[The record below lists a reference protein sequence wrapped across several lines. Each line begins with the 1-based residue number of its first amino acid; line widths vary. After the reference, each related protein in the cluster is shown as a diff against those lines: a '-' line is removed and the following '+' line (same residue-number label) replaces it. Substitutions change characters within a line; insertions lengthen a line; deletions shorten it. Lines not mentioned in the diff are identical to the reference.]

1 MDFRRHPITG
11 EPIICA
17 PERAGRPNAFGHW
30 EDTGTCPFCPGHES
44 MTPPSI
50 IEIGDPWRMRVFPNR
65 YPAVDGHEVIVDS
78 NVHDATFES
87 LPNAAEVLSVYVERL
102 RAHADAAYVSLFRNE
117 GEMSGASLAHIHA
130 QVMPLPFV
138 PPRVEREAA
147 AFAAAPSC
155 PLCGVRENMI
165 EENEAFVRLAP
176 AGSSFAYEQ
185 WIVPKRHLAGM
196 TALTEK
202 EIEALAAIL
211 QNATRAARTIGEA
224 MNVLFMNFPAARGS
238 HLYVDVFPRLTAI
251 AGFELAAGMFIDIID
266 PAAAARRLK

>member
-1 MDFRRHPITG
+1 MEFRRHPITG
-11 EPIICA
+11 EPVIYA
-17 PERAGRPNAFGHW
+17 PGRAGRPNAFGHW
-30 EDTGTCPFCPGHES
+30 EDAGPCPFCPGNES

-50 IEIGDPWRMRVFPNR
+50 AEIGDPWRIRVFPNK

-78 NVHDATFES
+78 NAHDATFES

-102 RAHADAAYVSLFRNE
+102 RAHADAAYVSLFKNE

-138 PPRVEREAA
+138 PPRVTREAA
-147 AFAAAPSC
+147 AFAAAASC
-155 PLCGVRENMI
+155 PLCGIRENVI
-165 EENEAFVRLAP
+165 EENESFVRFAP
-176 AGSSFAYEQ
+176 GGSSFAYQQ
-185 WIVPKRHLAGM
+185 WIVPKSHAATM
-196 TALTEK
+196 TALTTK

-211 QNATRAARTIGEA
+211 QNAMRAARTIGRA

-238 HLYVDVFPRLTAI
+238 HFYVDVFPRLTSI